1 MLTPNLP
8 TRVPDHQIPSIGV
21 SYSATPIVDQPT
33 GLPFMDVNHGHTL
46 TKFFFS
52 LSIEIARQSFPQ
64 TQYALTNISTI
75 IIIHTVHSTH
85 NHNHINLFTN
95 TSSIFQQSSVHY
107 IKHTSHS
114 VRTSFIHLL
123 LLTKVF
129 VPVSRNSP
137 N

>member
-1 MLTPNLP
+1 MP
-8 TRVPDHQIPSIGV
+8 TSPLGCQTIKFHRSGCHSPRPSWTNPQGC
-21 SYSATPIVDQPT
+21 YTT
-33 GLPFMDVNHGHTL
+33 FMDVNHGHTL

-52 LSIEIARQSFPQ
+52 LSIEIVRQSFPQ
-64 TQYALTNISTI
+64 TQYALTNKSTI
-75 IIIHTVHSTH
+75 IIIYTVHSTH

-129 VPVSRNSP
+129 VPVSRNSLR
-137 N
+137 